1 MDRRRAQSRY
11 GYATLILWAWLC
23 SSIAPV
29 TWAAVPD
36 SAESQEANPDCV
48 NAVSTAQMRQCA
60 NARYQSV
67 SATLQA
73 VYQTLH
79 GKLPPDQ
86 RVLLQTAQSA
96 WLRYRQSKADLD
108 AKLSADGTLAPL
120 IRVTTLA
127 DITEA
132 RLNELRQELGQL

>member
-1 MDRRRAQSRY
+1 MGGRRARPRV
-11 GYATLILWAWLC
+11 GYATLILWAGLC
-23 SSIAPV
+23 SSMAAV
-29 TWAAVPD
+29 AWSAVPD
-36 SAESQEANPDCV
+36 PGGSQESNPDCV

-67 SATLQA
+67 SVELQA
-73 VYQTLH
+73 VYQTLRR
-79 GKLPPDQ
+79 KLPPD
-86 RVLLQTAQSA
+86 RRMLLQTAQGA
-96 WLRYRQSKADLD
+96 WLRYRQSTADLD
-108 AKLSADGTLAPL
+108 AKLGADGTLAPL